1 MTSDMEITLKDE
13 KFFLLFHKAL
23 YRPSKKQLILS
34 DLHLG
39 KVSHFRKQGIPLPP
53 QSHLKDLDKLNFL
66 LVIWKPRTVLI
77 LGDLFHSNYNREWLW
92 FKSLLMEYPE
102 IEFILVQGNH
112 DVLDPAEYQLPNLFN
127 ADEIE
132 EDDFVFSHAPLADPG
147 NKLNFCGHL
156 HPGIRL
162 TGIARQSITLPCFYN
177 NHRHFILP
185 AFGNLTGLNIIDRD
199 AGADVYPVTHETVV
213 KL

>member
-1 MTSDMEITLKDE
+1 MTSDMEITLKNE

-132 EDDFVFSHAPLADPG
+132 EEDFVFSHAPLPEPG